1 MTMRRLP
8 EDAALAD
15 SALVNAPPHHRVPP
29 SPGSAIP
36 QPREARAKNRGN
48 DHAEARGVR
57 QAVRKKERMYCSP
70 ENTEAA
76 AEM

>member
-29 SPGSAIP
+29 SRSLVR
-36 QPREARAKNRGN
+36 RERRTRGN